1 MVPMDDITSPRSYR
15 MWGAI
20 SGLQLLYFID
30 DKIETLR
37 AQGPL
42 ILLPPWA
49 QAVVCSAFAIPSTQP
64 GRGAK

>member
-1 MVPMDDITSPRSYR
+1 

-42 ILLPPWA
+42 ILLPPRA

>member
-1 MVPMDDITSPRSYR
+1 M
-15 MWGAI
+15 
-20 SGLQLLYFID
+20 
-30 DKIETLR
+30 

-42 ILLPPWA
+42 ILLPPRA